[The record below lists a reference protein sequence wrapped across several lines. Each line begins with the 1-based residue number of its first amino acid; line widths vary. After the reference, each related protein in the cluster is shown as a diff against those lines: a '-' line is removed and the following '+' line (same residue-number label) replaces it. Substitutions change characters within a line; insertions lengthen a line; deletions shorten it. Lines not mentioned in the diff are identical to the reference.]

1 MLHCRAV
8 ISRRRFLRAGL
19 VGGALLGA
27 AALVGRQLSGY
38 HVDAATARRLRVL
51 SVKEY
56 LVMQAVARRVLA
68 PDGDDAP
75 SADTVQVALGVDTYL
90 DRLPPYVQR
99 DVGALLQLV
108 EHGSALFRLRATR
121 FTRMAA
127 DEQDATLADWERSSL
142 TVRRRGFQALRTLA
156 FLGYW
161 RDDRTW
167 PLIGYSGPMLPRH
180 G

>member
-1 MLHCRAV
+1 M
-8 ISRRRFLRAGL
+8 
-19 VGGALLGA
+19 GGVLLGG
-27 AALVGRQLSGY
+27 AALVGRQLTGY

-51 SVKEY
+51 SPKEY
-56 LVMQAVARRVLA
+56 LVLQAVARRVLA
-68 PDGDDAP
+68 PDRDDAP
-75 SADTVQVALGVDTYL
+75 SADTVEVALGVDAYL
-90 DRLPPYVQR
+90 AKLPPYVQR

-121 FTRMAA
+121 FTRMGAA
-127 DEQDATLADWERSSL
+127 EQDATLADWERSSL
-142 TVRRRGFQALRTLA
+142 TVRRQGFQALRTLS